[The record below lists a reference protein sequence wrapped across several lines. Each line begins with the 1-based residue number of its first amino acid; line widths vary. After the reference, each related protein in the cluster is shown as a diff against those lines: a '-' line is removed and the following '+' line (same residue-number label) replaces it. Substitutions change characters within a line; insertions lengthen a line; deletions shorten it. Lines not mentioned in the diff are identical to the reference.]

1 MFELKESKLFY
12 QLEFDEEFLRGKEV
26 SVFENENFKLSNKI
40 LNNFL
45 NSQGEFSRVF
55 ETLRKRDKY
64 SIKISKNLK
73 KIPYKSISQLS
84 KESISSNRF
93 LASELILPFITK
105 NNFPLKNL
113 MKDYQVKGMNWL
125 KESNGKILADD
136 MGLGKTLQS
145 IMAATNEILKK

>member
-12 QLEFDEEFLRGKEV
+12 RLEFDEEFLRGKEV
-26 SVFENENFKLSNKI
+26 LVFENENFKLSNKI

-64 SIKISKNLK
+64 SIKISKNLR

-125 KESNGKILADD
+125 KE
-136 MGLGKTLQS
+136 
-145 IMAATNEILKK
+145 